1 MAATERQGPAVYVV
15 SFDDLVSDTEGT
27 MRDVATYLE
36 LEWDQQLCV
45 PTSTASP
52 SAPTRVT
59 RLDPRAVISDPLT
72 RYREILEMR
81 SSTSSTASALS
92 SSNRCSPCVAARHRP
107 PYRPASP
114 FPGPLAQPPQPV
126 RLARKV
132 CTAAVVYARDT
143 QARARAARLG
153 ACRGHVLVGPWLSEV
168 GFEVLY
174 WIPMVRHLLARHQID
189 PGRVV
194 ALSRGGADGWY
205 EGLAGRYLDALDWFT
220 VDEVRQAREQ
230 HVALSGGEK
239 QHRRGPFER
248 ILVARARETL
258 GLDSV
263 RVLHPSVM
271 YDRFR
276 PMWIRRRS
284 LMFVHRQLEFAPL
297 PRTRDPLHLEGLADD
312 YVVVKAYFSDC
323 FPDTA
328 SNRAFASALVARL
341 AEQTQVVLLS
351 TGLRIDNHREFAGES
366 HQGVL
371 TLGDAG
377 RPRENLGIQTELI
390 RGARALFSTYG
401 GFSYLGPFVGTPTF
415 AFYSDDSFN
424 TLHLDVMRAAVHQL
438 RAQHTNQAG
447 AELTTFDIRA
457 IPVLESILARSWV
470 RA

>member
-1 MAATERQGPAVYVV
+1 MGPAA
-15 SFDDLVSDTEGT
+15 L
-27 MRDVATYLE
+27 RADVQPLPRRRQLE
-36 LEWDQQLCV
+36 LRGPIQGRDQRPVDALPRDPGDEELDLIDRECAELFEQVLALC
-45 PTSTASP
+45 
-52 SAPTRVT
+52 
-59 RLDPRAVISDPLT
+59 
-72 RYREILEMR
+72 
-81 SSTSSTASALS
+81 
-92 SSNRCSPCVAARHRP
+92 AARHRP

-153 ACRGHVLVGPWLSEV
+153 ACGEHVLVGPWLSEV

-258 GLDSV
+258 GLRLV

-271 YDRFR
+271 Y
-276 PMWIRRRS
+276 
-284 LMFVHRQLEFAPL
+284 
-297 PRTRDPLHLEGLADD
+297 
-312 YVVVKAYFSDC
+312 
-323 FPDTA
+323 
-328 SNRAFASALVARL
+328 
-341 AEQTQVVLLS
+341 
-351 TGLRIDNHREFAGES
+351 
-366 HQGVL
+366 
-371 TLGDAG
+371 
-377 RPRENLGIQTELI
+377 
-390 RGARALFSTYG
+390 
-401 GFSYLGPFVGTPTF
+401 
-415 AFYSDDSFN
+415 
-424 TLHLDVMRAAVHQL
+424 
-438 RAQHTNQAG
+438 
-447 AELTTFDIRA
+447 
-457 IPVLESILARSWV
+457 
-470 RA
+470 